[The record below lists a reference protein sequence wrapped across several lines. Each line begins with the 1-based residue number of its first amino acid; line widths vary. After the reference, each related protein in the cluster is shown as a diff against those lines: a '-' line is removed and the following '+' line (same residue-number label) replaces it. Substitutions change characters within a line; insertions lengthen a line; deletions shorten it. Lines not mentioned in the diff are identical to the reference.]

1 MNNFDIM
8 FYVSPGASEIRFREY
23 NIENK
28 TTQVFV
34 VLISENNTIS
44 YKHGDRIK
52 STFIVLS
59 SKEAFFHKLK
69 EHGIIGHSQYMWQTC
84 MTLLKNIFGFGI
96 AIRQILY

>member
-1 MNNFDIM
+1 MNNFNIM

-69 EHGIIGHSQYMWQTC
+69 EHGIIGPFTIHVANMYDSFKESFWIWYC
-84 MTLLKNIFGFGI
+84 N
-96 AIRQILY
+96 